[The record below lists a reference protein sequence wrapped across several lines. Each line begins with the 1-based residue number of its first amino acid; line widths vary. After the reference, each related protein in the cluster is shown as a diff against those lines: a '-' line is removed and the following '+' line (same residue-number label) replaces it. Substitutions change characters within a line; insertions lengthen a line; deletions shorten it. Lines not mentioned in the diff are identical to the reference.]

1 MTFFL
6 LIYIMGNNLHH
17 FMKNIQI
24 FWYNSG
30 KREETVQ
37 KSFKAHFKL
46 QCTVYTNKTIKTK
59 EVEKRYETNNQIY
72 TKYELMFPHSHK
84 NKIHKGCWKKVYKN
98 GLEVFTNIKQDVKK

>member
-24 FWYNSG
+24 FLYNSG

-37 KSFKAHFKL
+37 
-46 QCTVYTNKTIKTK
+46 
-59 EVEKRYETNNQIY
+59 
-72 TKYELMFPHSHK
+72 
-84 NKIHKGCWKKVYKN
+84 
-98 GLEVFTNIKQDVKK
+98 